1 MKNRIKKLIFILIIN
16 FFVISNVLSEEIK
29 FEANTIELV
38 DKDERIIAKKNV
50 KIYNEGET
58 IYADEMDYDK
68 SKQIINAKGN
78 IIIDNLNENIKIYSE
93 ELTYLKNIEKI
104 ILTKNVKIKF
114 EDKFLFNTNKVVY
127 DKISDEIIV
136 DSVSSFEDL
145 IGNKISSN
153 NSKYLL
159 KKPK

>member
-1 MKNRIKKLIFILIIN
+1 MKNKIKKISLIFLIKLIFISLAIG
-16 FFVISNVLSEEIK
+16 EEII
-29 FEANTIELV
+29 FEANLIELI
-38 DKDERIIAKKNV
+38 DKDKRIIAKKNV

-104 ILTKNVKIKF
+104 ILSKNVK
-114 EDKFLFNTNKVVY
+114 
-127 DKISDEIIV
+127 
-136 DSVSSFEDL
+136 
-145 IGNKISSN
+145 
-153 NSKYLL
+153 L
-159 KKPK
+159 K

>member
-38 DKDERIIAKKNV
+38 DKDKRIIAKKNV

-104 ILTKNVKIKF
+104 ILTKKIAIIPEIKINF
-114 EDKFLFNTNKVVY
+114 SLF
-127 DKISDEIIV
+127 
-136 DSVSSFEDL
+136 FM
-145 IGNKISSN
+145 
-153 NSKYLL
+153 
-159 KKPK
+159 